1 MPFCK
6 MWAPSVNSHQPL
18 AKLPSPSIDIPVQG
32 LLRLAPDKLWTT
44 EPVVCSQG
52 PTVDVLIH
60 GVEEPYAL
68 EWNPYVGGWNV
79 YLI

>member
-1 MPFCK
+1 M
-6 MWAPSVNSHQPL
+6 
-18 AKLPSPSIDIPVQG
+18 QG